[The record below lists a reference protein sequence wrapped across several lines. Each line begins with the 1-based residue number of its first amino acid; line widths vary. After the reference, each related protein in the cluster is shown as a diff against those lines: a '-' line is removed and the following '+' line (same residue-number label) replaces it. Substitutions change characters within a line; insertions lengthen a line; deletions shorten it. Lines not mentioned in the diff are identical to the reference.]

1 MDIPANN
8 ANHIYYLGRVTDA
21 GGNVMKGWVHHNDA
35 DMRPILAEGSVIM
48 WKTAQN
54 GQGARDFMN
63 IVVVSES
70 EATAI
75 GGVTE
80 YISAKNGDAIYN
92 L

>member
-54 GQGARDFMN
+54 G
-63 IVVVSES
+63 
-70 EATAI
+70 
-75 GGVTE
+75 
-80 YISAKNGDAIYN
+80 
-92 L
+92 